1 MITKSVVHK
10 ASRDYKSQ
18 HNTSVADKF
27 ALNKRMFKIVSDSI
41 KFHLNM
47 VEIN

>member
-1 MITKSVVHK
+1 MIIKSVVHK
-10 ASRDYKSQ
+10 ASRVYKLE
-18 HNTSVADKF
+18 HDTSVADKF
-27 ALNKRMFKIVSDSI
+27 AMNKRKFKIISDSI